1 MSASLPLI
9 FCAIDTP
16 DLSAARDLA
25 AAMREAGCGI
35 KLGLEFFNANGPQ
48 GISAIRNT
56 HPELPLFLD
65 LKCHDIPNT
74 VGGAVRA
81 VASLAPAYLSLHA
94 SGGAAMMR
102 AAQDAAREEALR
114 LGIAPMALLGVTVL
128 TSLDDAALDAIGQ
141 VPPVE
146 RQVLRL
152 AKLTQDCGLAGIVC
166 SGHDIAPVRKN
177 LGGDLALMVPG
188 IRPAGSAAQDQK
200 RVMTPQEALQSGAT
214 HLVIGRP
221 ITEATDPGA
230 AAAAILASLNAVDI
244 ARIKNK
250 YI

>member
-1 MSASLPLI
+1 MSVSLPLI

-16 DLSAARDLA
+16 DMNAARHLA
-25 AAMREAGCGI
+25 AAMQEAGCGI

-81 VASLAPAYLSLHA
+81 VASLAPAYLTLHA
-94 SGGAAMMR
+94 SGGATMMR
-102 AAQDAAREEALR
+102 TAQDAANEEALR

-128 TSLDDAALDAIGQ
+128 TSLDDAALGAIGQ

-152 AKLTQDCGLAGIVC
+152 AKLAQDSGLAGIVC
-166 SGHDIAPVRKN
+166 SGHDIAPVRKDI
-177 LGGDLALMVPG
+177 GGDLVLMVPG

-200 RVMTPQEALQSGAT
+200 RIMTPQEALRSGAT

-221 ITEATDPGA
+221 ITEAADPGA
-230 AAAAILASLNAVDI
+230 AAAAILAGQNVVNTAPV
-244 ARIKNK
+244 KNK